1 MRYLISQKNTNMNK
15 TEIRRYYKDLRRELT
30 EEMIEDLSFEIANQL
45 LKLPIWDF
53 INYHLFLPIKTK
65 NEVNTEFILQILL
78 GKDKNT
84 IISKSNFENFEM
96 THYIL
101 TDSTILKNNEYGIP
115 EPTNAIEV
123 GTTPIEVVF
132 VPLLAFDV
140 YGNRVGYGKGFYDRF
155 LKTCKPDVLKIGL
168 SFFEATQEHIESGID
183 DVRLD
188 MCITPKGVYQFK
200 NLK

>member
-1 MRYLISQKNTNMNK
+1 MNK

-53 INYHLFLPIKTK
+53 INYHLFLPIKTQ

-84 IISKSNFENFEM
+84 IISKSNFETFEM

-101 TDSTILKNNEYGIP
+101 TDSTILKNNAYGIP

-188 MCITPKGVYQFK
+188 MCITPKGVY
-200 NLK
+200 